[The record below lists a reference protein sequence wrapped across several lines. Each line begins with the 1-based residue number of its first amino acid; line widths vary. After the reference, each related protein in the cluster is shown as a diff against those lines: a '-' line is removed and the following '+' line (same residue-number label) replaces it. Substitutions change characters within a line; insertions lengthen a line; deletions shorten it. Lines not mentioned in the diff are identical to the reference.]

1 MLIDDGRAAP
11 VLGEVFCAGVRALV
25 AENDLHTAVRIIGKC
40 LTDSDLLD
48 DISDEGFYPR
58 VGFEGKRG
66 SVDFTFYVVER
77 GYCPGIYTHWEDA
90 CRQVSG
96 FKNCCHKK
104 YTGWDAAVA
113 ALDNSRHPMTPPHIL
128 SPPITPPQ
136 PRAEVDSRH
145 SSQSKNSK
153 RIAQAPATASG
164 PKTRDALCQP
174 AHQLA
179 TPGSESSV
187 PATSARAKKLLYV
200 YSGGDA
206 STIYT
211 DEQMASTVARRGLE
225 EVLDSHEN
233 MP

>member
-1 MLIDDGRAAP
+1 M
-11 VLGEVFCAGVRALV
+11 
-25 AENDLHTAVRIIGKC
+25 
-40 LTDSDLLD
+40 
-48 DISDEGFYPR
+48 
-58 VGFEGKRG
+58 
-66 SVDFTFYVVER
+66 
-77 GYCPGIYTHWEDA
+77 
-90 CRQVSG
+90 SG

-113 ALDNSRHPMTPPHIL
+113 ALDNSRRPMTPPHIL

-136 PRAEVDSRH
+136 PRVEVDSRH

-164 PKTRDALCQP
+164 KTRDALRKP
-174 AHQLA
+174 AHHQLA

-211 DEQMASTVARRGLE
+211 DE
-225 EVLDSHEN
+225 
-233 MP
+233 